1 MNNSADITRQEFPEM
16 SMMWQLQRVLEVTR
30 KHFEIDVAA
39 EQPSLRSGV
48 RLSGARMVP
57 VRVARRRG
65 LPDGLNRAIQSR

>member
-39 EQPSLRSGV
+39 ATVLRPALRRTPRASA
-48 RLSGARMVP
+48 RGA
-57 VRVARRRG
+57 ARD
-65 LPDGLNRAIQSR
+65 LVSRF